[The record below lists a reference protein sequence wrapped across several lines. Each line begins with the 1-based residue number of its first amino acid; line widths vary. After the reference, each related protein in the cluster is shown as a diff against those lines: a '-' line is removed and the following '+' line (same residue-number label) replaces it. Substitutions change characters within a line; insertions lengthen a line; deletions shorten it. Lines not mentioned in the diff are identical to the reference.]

1 MMKKLF
7 QKIRDGL
14 KKIRILR
21 SLRFR
26 ISILIFLVGSL
37 SLVGMRFGILA
48 NYFQRAVEVRT
59 SDVQSQM
66 QILANHLISYQ
77 YLDDPS
83 SEVVNAEIEQVANLY
98 DGRIM
103 VIASNF
109 AIIKDTYGV
118 AVGKIIIAEEVIRTF
133 RGDFISH
140 YDDENDYIEI
150 TVPITR
156 NVDGKTETVGVILC
170 SVSTTSIVQNE
181 EILSR
186 NSLLFMFI
194 ILLVILAVVFFVPR
208 LMLKPFNRL
217 SDAISE
223 VKSGFTDEKI
233 EVNDYIETEHI
244 ADSFNQL
251 MERMKVIEESRQEF
265 VSNVSHE
272 LKTPL
277 TSVKLLADSLNSQEN
292 VPVEIYKDFM
302 HDIVEE
308 IDRENTII
316 NDLLSLVKMD
326 KKSAALNISSV
337 NVNELIESVFKRLS
351 PIAEN
356 SSVDL
361 IFESVRQVTADLD
374 EIKFTLAITN
384 LIENGIKYNH
394 EGGYVKVNLNADY
407 QNFIITVSDSGIGIP
422 EEDQK
427 SVFDRFY
434 RVDKSHS
441 REIGGTG
448 LGLSI
453 TKSAIV
459 MHRGTIELDSKED
472 IGTTFTV
479 TVPLIYSVGNRAG
492 KEAPATAEIEEDP
505 ETAYSEE
512 EIDEK
517 YIDENGNIIVDDVD
531 ENDSEADEDDSDEDE
546 EEFDDEEEDESESD
560 DEEESDEEDDD
571 DDSEEDE
578 NDDEFDNEDESNDE
592 DEDDEDNDG
601 DDDEDDDDNEDED
614 DDEKK

>member
-7 QKIRDGL
+7 RNALEGI

-26 ISILIFLVGSL
+26 ISLLILLVGTISC
-37 SLVGMRFGILA
+37 VGMRFGILS

-59 SDVQSQM
+59 SDVQGQM

-77 YLDDPS
+77 YLEDPS
-83 SEVVNAEIEQVANLY
+83 SEVVNAEIAQVADLY

-103 VIASNF
+103 VIGQNF
-109 AIIKDTYGV
+109 SIIKDTYGV
-118 AVGKIIIAEEVIRTF
+118 ATGKIIIAEEVIRTF
-133 RGDFISH
+133 RGEFISH
-140 YDDENDYIEI
+140 YDDENNYIEI

-156 NVDGKTETVGVILC
+156 SLDGKSETVGTILC

-194 ILLVILAVVFFVPR
+194 IMLVIFAIVFFVPR
-208 LMLKPFNRL
+208 IMLKPFTHL
-217 SDAISE
+217 SEAISE
-223 VKSGFTDEKI
+223 VKSGFTDDKI

-244 ADSFNQL
+244 SDSFNQM

-302 HDIVEE
+302 SDIVEE

-326 KKSAALNISSV
+326 KKSATLNISKV
-337 NVNELIESVFKRLS
+337 NVNELIEAVFKRLS

-356 SSVDL
+356 AKVDL
-361 IFESVRQVTADLD
+361 IFESVREVTADLD
-374 EIKFTLAITN
+374 EIKFTLAVSN

-394 EGGYVKVNLNADY
+394 EGGYVKVNLDADY
-407 QNFIITVSDSGIGIP
+407 QNFTIMVSDSGIGIP
-422 EEDQK
+422 DEDQK
-427 SVFDRFY
+427 SVFERFY

-459 MHRGTIELDSKED
+459 MHRGTITLDSKED

-479 TVPLIYSVGNRAG
+479 VVPLIYVSGNRG
-492 KEAPATAEIEEDP
+492 KDVEVTVISEEHEDGSY
-505 ETAYSEE
+505 TEE
-512 EIDEK
+512 EIGDE
-517 YIDENGNIIVDDVD
+517 YLDGRVDLDAPVEDEDAVD
-531 ENDSEADEDDSDEDE
+531 EEDE
-546 EEFDDEEEDESESD
+546 EDAV
-560 DEEESDEEDDD
+560 DEEDDD
-571 DDSEEDE
+571 EDE
-578 NDDEFDNEDESNDE
+578 E
-592 DEDDEDNDG
+592 
-601 DDDEDDDDNEDED
+601 DDDEDDDDDNNED
-614 DDEKK
+614 DDIDEEDDEEDDNNEE

>member
-1 MMKKLF
+1 
-7 QKIRDGL
+7 
-14 KKIRILR
+14 
-21 SLRFR
+21 
-26 ISILIFLVGSL
+26 
-37 SLVGMRFGILA
+37 
-48 NYFQRAVEVRT
+48 
-59 SDVQSQM
+59 
-66 QILANHLISYQ
+66 
-77 YLDDPS
+77 
-83 SEVVNAEIEQVANLY
+83 
-98 DGRIM
+98 M

-351 PIAEN
+351 PI
-356 SSVDL
+356 
-361 IFESVRQVTADLD
+361 
-374 EIKFTLAITN
+374 
-384 LIENGIKYNH
+384 
-394 EGGYVKVNLNADY
+394 
-407 QNFIITVSDSGIGIP
+407 P
-422 EEDQK
+422 
-427 SVFDRFY
+427 
-434 RVDKSHS
+434 
-441 REIGGTG
+441 
-448 LGLSI
+448 
-453 TKSAIV
+453 
-459 MHRGTIELDSKED
+459 
-472 IGTTFTV
+472 
-479 TVPLIYSVGNRAG
+479 
-492 KEAPATAEIEEDP
+492 
-505 ETAYSEE
+505 
-512 EIDEK
+512 
-517 YIDENGNIIVDDVD
+517 
-531 ENDSEADEDDSDEDE
+531 
-546 EEFDDEEEDESESD
+546 
-560 DEEESDEEDDD
+560 
-571 DDSEEDE
+571 
-578 NDDEFDNEDESNDE
+578 
-592 DEDDEDNDG
+592 
-601 DDDEDDDDNEDED
+601 
-614 DDEKK
+614 